1 MKKGKTINVITSSDQ
16 KYMPGLIALI
26 NSTIVRTRLPSLFSQ
41 HSVVWLTACGAVVV
55 GGQVHT
61 RNPLA
66 FYIVADANPELH
78 EQFQEFLYS
87 LFPKGRF
94 TKQTV
99 SFKARLSSSPH
110 PHFQSTL
117 LTHTSDNL
125 VMCVRAEM

>member
-26 NSTIVRTRLPSLFSQ
+26 NSTIVPPARPPSLFFPAFRCVGSRL
-41 HSVVWLTACGAVVV
+41 VCA

-61 RNPLA
+61 SNPLA
-66 FYIVADANPELH
+66 FYIVADAKPELH

-99 SFKARLSSSPH
+99 SFKAS
-110 PHFQSTL
+110 FL
-117 LTHTSDNL
+117 LHHTSNSPY
-125 VMCVRAEM
+125 